1 MNKTLILDCN
11 VFSNAT
17 PQLILEAE
25 FKNKPVTISGIL
37 QRANVFNHNKRS
49 YPKKILEREFNKYL
63 IKVKERKSLGELDH
77 PDETTISLRNV
88 SHLISEIHWEGDDM
102 CGTVEILSTPS
113 GNIVKELIKSN
124 VKIGIS
130 SRGLGT
136 LKELPDDKFEVMD
149 DFDLLC
155 FDLVSE
161 PSTHGAYMNLN
172 ESIMNS
178 IDRYANINKLMQE
191 IISDFT
197 ILK

>member
-1 MNKTLILDCN
+1 MNRKLILDCN
-11 VFSNAT
+11 VFSNT
-17 PQLILEAE
+17 SPQMISEAE
-25 FKNKPVTISGIL
+25 LRNKPVTISGVL
-37 QRANVFNHNKRS
+37 QRANAFNHNNRS

-77 PDETTISLRNV
+77 PDETTISLKNV
-88 SHLISEIHWEGDDM
+88 SHLISEIHWENDDL
-102 CGTVEILSTPS
+102 CGTVEVLSTPS

-124 VKIGIS
+124 VKLGIS

-136 LKELPDDKFEVMD
+136 LKELPDGKFEVMD

-172 ESIMNS
+172 ESILNN
-178 IDRYANINKLMQE
+178 IDRYSNLNKLIQD

-197 ILK
+197 IIK